1 MAFKYFI
8 LDKGLSAEGGFF
20 LKISR
25 ANGTSIGKNDT
36 LASLQKEGIE
46 TDSQV
51 LAFIKNTPVIYE
63 DGSLIVK
70 ISGLASFKLLKLL
83 AATGQLFYKEISLIP
98 DFFTPVEFF
107 YEVQGKENQSVHG
120 KLRLRE
126 DIIDVR
132 TCDFIAGGPPHWFI
146 KGPFMRMIATDV
158 PWKLLLKTL
167 TEQSPDWV
175 NRFLQE
181 HAEASEDEPKVIFAH
196 PSAIPKTNPSPIPC
210 LVLKDRLGSFA
221 DLWMDYGT
229 VRVPYFKSEPIKN
242 PAVQR
247 DESTEKL
254 WENDLIETGFQIK
267 TVGTSHYYCPLDQVP
282 KSLSF
287 LLELGWT
294 VLDCQGNRVI
304 GHSDISLQLQSGQTE
319 IFIRGKVRFE
329 THEANLADVVGAFN
343 RRDRFVSI
351 GAGVVGL
358 LPQSLEKGSFAQL
371 AEEGEI
377 VSGGLKVKKNHFG
390 ALSELFDSPY
400 QIATDRSFDQ
410 LRESLSTWNT
420 DVGFTS
426 SQNFLGELRPYQ
438 AQGVKWLKFLYEHHF
453 NGILADDMGLGKTV
467 QVLAFLA
474 LLDPTLPTLIVV
486 PTSLIFNWRKE
497 IERFLKGW
505 PLTIHHGS
513 SRKQFDQ
520 WNQKGILLTSY
531 TTLRLDL
538 NLFKPIEFQGI
549 FLDEAQAIKNA
560 HTQTAQAL
568 QQLKGAFKLSI
579 TGTPVENHLGELW
592 SHFHFL
598 MPDLLG
604 DEKAFEGD
612 LQASEGDLRYLQKIK
627 RKIKPFVLRRKK
639 EEVAKDLPEKI
650 EQIVWIEMAPE
661 QRQVYEDYLSGVR
674 GNLFKKVELDGM
686 SKHRMEVLEAIL
698 RLRQICC
705 HPLLVTA
712 QQETAPAPSAKL
724 EALLQDL
731 ELILEENKKV
741 LVYSQFTSMLKLI
754 AQRFQQR
761 DWKFAY
767 LDGSTVNRE
776 QVVTQ
781 FQEDAATPLFLIS
794 LKAGGIGL
802 NLTSADYVY
811 LFDPW
816 WNEAIENQAIDRA
829 HRIGRKE
836 TVIAKRFITVES
848 IEEKIQKLKEH
859 KRNLIEGLFDD
870 SYSQNQLSEEDF
882 RFLLS

>member
-8 LDKGLSAEGGFF
+8 LDKGLSTEGGFF

-25 ANGTSIGKNDT
+25 NHETLIAKNET
-36 LASLQKEGIE
+36 LASLQKESE
-46 TDSQV
+46 NVDSEV
-51 LAFIKNTPVIYE
+51 LAFIKNDSIIHE
-63 DGSLIVK
+63 NGSLIVK
-70 ISGLASFKLLKLL
+70 ITGLASFKLLKLL
-83 AATGQLFYKEISLIP
+83 AATGRLFFKGTPLIP

-107 YEVQGKENQSVHG
+107 YEVKGKETQQVHG

-126 DIIDVR
+126 EIIDV
-132 TCDFIAGGPPHWFI
+132 CDCNFIAGGPPHWFI
-146 KGPFMRMIATDV
+146 KSPFLRMIATDV
-158 PWKLLLKTL
+158 SWKVLQKTL
-167 TEQSPDWV
+167 SEQSPDWV
-175 NRFLQE
+175 KRFLRE
-181 HAEASEDEPKVIFAH
+181 HAEDNEESPRIIFEHQSPSEKAD
-196 PSAIPKTNPSPIPC
+196 SSPIPC

-221 DLWMDYGT
+221 DLWMIYEG
-229 VRVPYFKSEPIKN
+229 VRVPYFKSGHLEIGK
-242 PAVQR
+242 VHR
-247 DESTEKL
+247 DKSTEKL
-254 WENDLIETGFQIK
+254 WEDDLVETGFQIK

-304 GHSDISLQLQSGQTE
+304 GHSDVSLQLQAGQTE
-319 IFIRGKVRFE
+319 ILIRGKVRFE
-329 THEANLADVVGAFN
+329 AHEANLADVVGAFN

-358 LPQSLEKGSFAQL
+358 LPQTLEKGSFAQL

-377 VSGGLKVKKNHFG
+377 VSGGLRVKKNHFG
-390 ALSELFDSPY
+390 ALAELFESPY
-400 QIATDRSFDQ
+400 QISTDRSFDQ
-410 LRESLSTWNT
+410 LRESLTAWNDET
-420 DVGFTS
+420 IFPS
-426 SQNFLGELRPYQ
+426 SPNFLGELRPYQ
-438 AQGVKWLKFLYEHHF
+438 AQGVKWLKFLYDHHF

-474 LLDPTLPTLIVV
+474 LLDPNLPILIVV

-497 IERFLKGW
+497 IERFLKDW
-505 PLTIHHGS
+505 SLTIHHGA

-531 TTLRLDL
+531 TTLRIDL
-538 NLFKPIEFQGI
+538 ALFKQIEFQGI

-560 HTQTAQAL
+560 HTQTAQSL
-568 QQLKGAFKLSI
+568 KQLKGAFKLSI

-592 SHFHFL
+592 SHFYFL

-604 DEKAFEGD
+604 DEKTFEGD
-612 LQASEGDLRYLQKIK
+612 LQASEGDVRYLQKIK

-650 EQIVWIEMAPE
+650 EQIVWIEMASE

-712 QQETAPAPSAKL
+712 QQEAAPAPSAKL

-754 AQRFQQR
+754 AQKFTERN
-761 DWKFAY
+761 WKFVY
-767 LDGSTVNRE
+767 LDGGTVNRE

-781 FQEDAATPLFLIS
+781 FQEDAAVPLFLIS

-836 TVIAKRFITVES
+836 TVIAKRFITVQS

-859 KRNLIEGLFDD
+859 KRNLIESLFDD
-870 SYSQNQLSEEDF
+870 SYTQSQLSEEDF